1 MGIDI
6 RDVVS
11 DAIGSVGLTLLSIIF
26 IYVLVIFRNAIE
38 HSSGTQ
44 VAGIINQG
52 IFTLLF
58 IFSIIGVVGFIRL
71 VLWVIR
77 SFGYSRFEF

>member
-6 RDVVS
+6 KDVVS
-11 DAIGSVGLTLLSIIF
+11 DAIGSVSLTLLSIIF

-38 HSSGTQ
+38 HSGGTQ

-58 IFSIIGVVGFIRL
+58 IFSIIGVGFIRL